1 MIKRVITA
9 NCDQIEP
16 TSVKE
21 YEQAGGLRGLKKA
34 LKMTPREIIRED

>member
-21 YEQAGGLRGLKKA
+21 YEQAGGLRIEKGF
-34 LKMTPREIIRED
+34 KMTPANYS